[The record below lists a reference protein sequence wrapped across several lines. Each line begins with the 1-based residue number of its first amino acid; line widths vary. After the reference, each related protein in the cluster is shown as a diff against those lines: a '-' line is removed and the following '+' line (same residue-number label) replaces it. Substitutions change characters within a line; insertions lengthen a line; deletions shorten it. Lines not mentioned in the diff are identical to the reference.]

1 MSKVNVFL
9 TIDTEHSIGGAF
21 GDPNLK
27 PVGNEKRIF
36 GLIGNKQYGIPL
48 IMDIADRYG
57 IPITFFVEVFNKY
70 FFGAEETRE
79 VCNYILNRNH
89 DIQLHIHPN
98 YLNFELDDPTKLVFS
113 DLIGDYSLSRQA
125 EIIEE
130 AKEALIN
137 YGVSSPIAFRAGCF
151 GADENTIKALR
162 RTGFLIDS
170 SYNTAY
176 LENPCLL
183 PDIEINDL
191 APMHG
196 VWEFP
201 ITNFIEHSG
210 LRPKRCM
217 PLDINGVS
225 FAEMRWVL
233 RHAASDGPMNI
244 TIILHS
250 FSFVKAYDVQY
261 RKTRPRK
268 NVIRRFERLCAFLAG
283 HSDHF
288 RVMTFGCL
296 DHAALSN
303 MSGSTNHALSV
314 VPPFLSLV
322 RAVGQMQDRII

>member
-21 GDPNLK
+21 RDPNLK

-98 YLNFELDDPTKLVFS
+98 YLNFELHDPTKLVFS
-113 DLIGDYSLSRQA
+113 DLVGDYSLSRQA

-130 AKEALIN
+130 AKETLIS
-137 YGVSSPIAFRAGCF
+137 YGVPSPIAFRAGCF
-151 GADENTIKALR
+151 GADKNTIKALR

-210 LRPKRCM
+210 LRPKRYM
-217 PLDINGVS
+217 PLDISGVS
-225 FAEMRWVL
+225 FAEMRWVF
-233 RHAASDGPMNI
+233 RHAKSHGLRGQN
-244 TIILHS
+244 
-250 FSFVKAYDVQY
+250 
-261 RKTRPRK
+261 
-268 NVIRRFERLCAFLAG
+268 
-283 HSDHF
+283 
-288 RVMTFGCL
+288 RVT
-296 DHAALSN
+296 S
-303 MSGSTNHALSV
+303 
-314 VPPFLSLV
+314 
-322 RAVGQMQDRII
+322 